1 MSSTKKNVVIGVL
14 GTVLDRRGKKAN
26 RWHKWRPSIGLCQQP
41 DLHIDRFELVYQPGD
56 MQTAGRV
63 KEDIEQAS
71 PQTDHRTL
79 SERAAGTGR
88 VSEVRHRHA
97 QCRI

>member
-41 DLHIDRFELVYQPGD
+41 DLHIDRFELVYQLG
-56 MQTAGRV
+56 
-63 KEDIEQAS
+63 
-71 PQTDHRTL
+71 
-79 SERAAGTGR
+79 
-88 VSEVRHRHA
+88 
-97 QCRI
+97 

>member
-1 MSSTKKNVVIGVL
+1 MSSAKKNVVIGVL

-63 KEDIEQAS
+63 KEDIEQAL
-71 PQTDHRTL
+71 PAD
-79 SERAAGTGR
+79 
-88 VSEVRHRHA
+88 
-97 QCRI
+97 